1 MPFVWVGNIMTPVV
15 GGEDFQQSFHI
26 FLVATFLER
35 VDVIS
40 HIIYIYIYIKFEIT
54 QKASS
59 VLLSL
64 DLHFKTNT
72 L

>member
-40 HIIYIYIYIKFEIT
+40 HIIYIYKI
-54 QKASS
+54 
-59 VLLSL
+59 
-64 DLHFKTNT
+64 
-72 L
+72 